1 MAPTLPAWFAAIA
14 NYAQDM
20 KPNLR
25 PDFKVTPAIRDE
37 FFSRLIKAK
46 VNVTRAQYDAAQPAI
61 DRLIELEFT
70 KWAFGDSAKLRR
82 SIPTDEQLTSALDLL
97 KRTSNQRQLLAMVE
111 AEAKKKPQ

>member
-1 MAPTLPAWFAAIA
+1 
-14 NYAQDM
+14 M

-37 FFSRLIKAK
+37 FFDRLVKAK
-46 VNVTRAQYDAAQPAI
+46 VNLTRAQYDAAQTAV
-61 DRLIELEFT
+61 DRLLELEFT

-82 SIPTDEQLTSALDLL
+82 SVPTDEQLSSALDLL
-97 KRTSNQRQLLAMVE
+97 KRTTNQRQLLAMAD